1 MAAPSTFPLDTI
13 CKLLDLT
20 PQRINQLVNMGV
32 IPRKERG
39 RYELVPV
46 VRSYVKYLRERAIK
60 GDVQAGGDDYASHRA
75 RLTKAKADMAEME
88 REQMAARLLPSS
100 DVQKAWC
107 DVVANMRTK
116 MLAIPTNAA
125 ADTQAASS
133 LAGAK
138 QVLKEKVHDALS
150 ELAEMRV
157 EVITPIRAT
166 DDEDGGDTSAENGG
180 STA

>member
-1 MAAPSTFPLDTI
+1 MAAPSTFPLDTM

-20 PQRINQLVNMGV
+20 PQRVNQLVNMGV

-60 GDVQAGGDDYASHRA
+60 GDVQGGDDYAAHRA

-88 REQMAARLLPSS
+88 REQMAARLLPAI
-100 DVQKAWC
+100 DVEKAWC

-125 ADTQAASS
+125 ADTQSASN
-133 LAGAK
+133 LAEAK
-138 QVLKEKVHDALS
+138 QVLKEKVHDALE

-157 EVITPIRAT
+157 EVITPIRAS
-166 DDEDGGDTSAENGG
+166 DDEDGGDTSVENG
-180 STA
+180 SASS

>member
-1 MAAPSTFPLDTI
+1 MAAPSTFPLDTM

-20 PQRINQLVNMGV
+20 PQRVNQLVNMGV

-60 GDVQAGGDDYASHRA
+60 GDVQSGGDDYATHRA

-88 REQMAARLLPSS
+88 REQMAARLLPAC
-100 DVQKAWC
+100 DVEKAWC

-125 ADTQAASS
+125 ADTQAASN
-133 LAGAK
+133 LAEAK
-138 QVLKEKVHDALS
+138 QVLKEKVHDALA

-166 DDEDGGDTSAENGG
+166 DDEDGGDTSVENGG
-180 STA
+180 TAS

>member
-1 MAAPSTFPLDTI
+1 
-13 CKLLDLT
+13 
-20 PQRINQLVNMGV
+20 
-32 IPRKERG
+32 
-39 RYELVPV
+39 
-46 VRSYVKYLRERAIK
+46 
-60 GDVQAGGDDYASHRA
+60 
-75 RLTKAKADMAEME
+75 
-88 REQMAARLLPSS
+88 
-100 DVQKAWC
+100 
-107 DVVANMRTK
+107 

>member
-1 MAAPSTFPLDTI
+1 MAAPSTFPLDTM

-46 VRSYVKYLRERAIK
+46 VRSYVRYLRERAIK
-60 GDVQAGGDDYASHRA
+60 GDVQGGDDYARHRA

-88 REQMAARLLPSS
+88 REQMAARLLPYN
-100 DVQKAWC
+100 DVEKAWC
-107 DVVANMRTK
+107 DVVANMRSK

-125 ADTQAASS
+125 ADTQAAST
-133 LAGAK
+133 LIEAK
-138 QVLKEKVHDALS
+138 QILKERVNDALQ

-166 DDEDGGDTSAENGG
+166 NDEDGSDASVENG
-180 STA
+180 STTT

>member
-1 MAAPSTFPLDTI
+1 MAAPQTFPLDTI

-20 PQRINQLVNMGV
+20 PQRINQLVNEGV

-46 VRSYVKYLRERAIK
+46 VRAYVRYLRDRAVK
-60 GDVQAGGDDYASHRA
+60 GDVATGDDYATHRA

-88 REQMAARLLPSS
+88 REQMAARLLPAS
-100 DVQKAWC
+100 DVEKAWC

-116 MLAIPTNAA
+116 ILAIPTNAA
-125 ADTQAASS
+125 ADTQAASN
-133 LAGAK
+133 LAEAK
-138 QVLKEKVHDALS
+138 QVLKERVNDALS

-157 EVITPIRAT
+157 EVVTPIRSSDA
-166 DDEDGGDTSAENGG
+166 EDGDDAGAQNGSAA
-180 STA
+180 T